1 MGKGAT
7 KKVVLMKLG
16 LIKQE
21 NGITVFIMILF
32 YKAHLARENK
42 DWEQRLPIDAPEGEL
57 IPTIGMNRWRGY

>member
-42 DWEQRLPIDAPEGEL
+42 DWEQRLPIDAPEGE
-57 IPTIGMNRWRGY
+57 